1 MFVVF
6 CVYVREGERNR
17 EKDREMEGWL
27 LFSFL
32 ISKSEIG
39 SVVKNLP
46 ASAGNL
52 GSIPGL
58 GRSPGGGN
66 GNPLQYS
73 CLENPMDRGAWQ
85 AIVHEVT
92 KTWLNRYI
100 TTTDLVKPWLTSMVT
115 DKEHPMRCCF
125 RRLSEAYFWLIERL
139 GDKIQILHLRNQNPS
154 LQKGMPL
161 RREKI

>member
-17 EKDREMEGWL
+17 EKDGEMEGWL

-46 ASAGNL
+46 ASAGDL

-73 CLENPMDRGAWQ
+73 WMDDPMDRGAWQ
-85 AIVHEVT
+85 AVVHGVT
-92 KTWLNRYI
+92 KTQTRLNRYR
-100 TTTDLVKPWLTSMVT
+100 TTTDLVKP
-115 DKEHPMRCCF
+115 
-125 RRLSEAYFWLIERL
+125 
-139 GDKIQILHLRNQNPS
+139 
-154 LQKGMPL
+154 
-161 RREKI
+161 